1 MFDRVR
7 EDIQTVF
14 AKDPA
19 ARTTLEVLTS
29 YPGLHALWLYRAAH
43 WLWNHHFFFLGR
55 FLSHLNRFFTGIEIH
70 PGATIGRRF
79 FIDHGM
85 GVVVGETTE
94 IGDDVLMFQGVV
106 LGGTANEK
114 TKRHPTIGNH
124 VVIGSGAIILGPIT
138 IGEGARVGAGSVVVK
153 PVPAGMTVVGVPA
166 RITGPK
172 APVQES
178 TELAHDRLPDPLL
191 RTFGELL
198 ERQEQL
204 EVRLRELERA
214 QAAGIA
220 VAGPV
225 AVRLEPS
232 ELATA
237 GNGGMDGL
245 PGRIRDSLRDVL
257 DPEVGIS
264 VVDLGLIR
272 DITVDGPTAE
282 VRMVLTS
289 DACPM
294 ADYLLNSVRR
304 KAEDTLRDTSIRT
317 VRVVLCNESEVRRKS

>member
-1 MFDRVR
+1 MFDRIR

-19 ARTTLEVLTS
+19 SRTTLEVLTC
-29 YPGLHALWLYRAAH
+29 YPGLHALWLHRIAH
-43 WLWNHHFFFLGR
+43 WLWTHHFLLLGR
-55 FLSHLNRFFTGIEIH
+55 FLSHINRFLTGIEIH

-85 GVVVGETTE
+85 GVVIGETTE

-124 VVIGSGAIILGPIT
+124 VVVGSGAIVLGPIL
-138 IGEGARVGAGSVVVK
+138 IGDGARVGAGSVVVK

-172 APVQES
+172 APVQQS

-204 EVRLRELERA
+204 EGRLHELERA
-214 QAAGIA
+214 LAKGSAAEP
-220 VAGPV
+220 VPVPMGPP
-225 AVRLEPS
+225 EP
-232 ELATA
+232 ATA
-237 GNGGMDGL
+237 SNGGTEGL
-245 PGRIRDSLRDVL
+245 PGRIRDSLRGVL
-257 DPEVGIS
+257 DPEAGIS
-264 VVDLGLIR
+264 VVDMGLIR
-272 DITVDGPTAE
+272 DITVNGEFAE

-294 ADYLLNSVRR
+294 ADYLLSAVRH
-304 KAEDTLRDTSIRT
+304 KAEDTLRDTPVRN
-317 VRVVLCNESEVRRKS
+317 VRVVLCNESEVQRKA

>member
-19 ARTTLEVLTS
+19 ARSTLEVLTA

-43 WLWNHHFFFLGR
+43 WLWTHHFFFLGR
-55 FLSHLNRFFTGIEIH
+55 FLSHLTRFFTGIEIH

-124 VVIGSGAIILGPIT
+124 VVIGSGAIVLGPIL
-138 IGEGARVGAGSVVVK
+138 IGDGARVGAGSVVVK

-191 RTFGELL
+191 RTFGQLL

-204 EVRLRELERA
+204 ESRLRELERA
-214 QAAGIA
+214 WAQGSA
-220 VAGPV
+220 PV
-225 AVRLEPS
+225 PVFAPSAPPEP
-232 ELATA
+232 ATA
-237 GNGGMDGL
+237 GNGGVDGL
-245 PGRIRDSLRDVL
+245 PGRIRESLRDVL

-272 DITVDGPTAE
+272 DITVDGQAAE

-294 ADYLLNSVRR
+294 ADYLLTSVRH
-304 KAEDTLRDTSIRT
+304 KAEDTLRDTSITT
-317 VRVVLCNESEVRRKS
+317 VRVILCNESEVHRKS